1 MRKPA
6 FSICQ
11 NKGADQLRHLRDKGA
26 ADQRLYFRYKD
37 TIPLLSISEISSLW
51 PSSVVLQPYL
61 HQTWPETPKAAMFR
75 CDSFIFQAKYFPF
88 ILQANYYMKICE
100 QF

>member
-6 FSICQ
+6 FCICQ
-11 NKGADQLRHLRDKGA
+11 NKGADQLRRLHDNRA

-51 PSSVVLQPYL
+51 PSSVVLQPDL
-61 HQTWPETPKAAMFR
+61 CQTWPETPKAAMFR
-75 CDSFIFQAKYFPF
+75 CDSFIFRAKYFPF
-88 ILQANYYMKICE
+88 ILQVNYYMKICE